1 MYVCWG
7 TQSGYL
13 QWKVEAV
20 GTDSVMLVVTMSGD
34 LLEVTDRSDK
44 AWMISKRRSSGGLS
58 RERQSSIVQN

>member
-1 MYVCWG
+1 
-7 TQSGYL
+7 
-13 QWKVEAV
+13 V